1 MRQDKESMILIRS
14 LEACDIQ
21 AELVPHKMHCSRHR
35 DYSVRLCR
43 FPISSLKQMFL
54 CVENT
59 KGLETQEY
67 KLADPLGELPRVPSH
82 AFHIPQSRGI
92 L

>member
-1 MRQDKESMILIRS
+1 MRQDKESMMLIRS

-21 AELVPHKMHCSRHR
+21 ANSFPTRCIALDR
-35 DYSVRLCR
+35 DCSVRLCR

-54 CVENT
+54 CVEKT

-67 KLADPLGELPRVPSH
+67 KLADPLGELPRAPSH
-82 AFHIPQSRGI
+82 MFHITQSRRI

>member
-21 AELVPHKMHCSRHR
+21 AKLISHKLHCSRHR
-35 DYSVRLCR
+35 DYFVQICR
-43 FPISSLKQMFL
+43 FSISSLKQMFL

-59 KGLETQEY
+59 KGWRHRNINLLTT
-67 KLADPLGELPRVPSH
+67 
-82 AFHIPQSRGI
+82 
-92 L
+92 